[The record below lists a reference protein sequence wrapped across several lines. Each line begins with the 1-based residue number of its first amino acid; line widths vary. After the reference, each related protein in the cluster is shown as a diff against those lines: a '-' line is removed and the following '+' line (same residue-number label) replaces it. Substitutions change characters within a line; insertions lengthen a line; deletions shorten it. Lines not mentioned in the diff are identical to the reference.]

1 MQYYFLGSNH
11 GFQVPSGLEAFRC
24 LILIEREI
32 SVDDRNTISRELV
45 DRGCLYAMAWGL
57 DCSLWDDSIDF
68 ANIDKFDPEG
78 IPDGQFVMTTWH
90 DGETLEEV
98 LFFARFNSL
107 VSYDGKELSEL
118 LVLDMGQGNREAEV
132 RGIYERLDANP
143 PS

>member
-1 MQYYFLGSNH
+1 
-11 GFQVPSGLEAFRC
+11 
-24 LILIEREI
+24 
-32 SVDDRNTISRELV
+32 
-45 DRGCLYAMAWGL
+45 MAWGL